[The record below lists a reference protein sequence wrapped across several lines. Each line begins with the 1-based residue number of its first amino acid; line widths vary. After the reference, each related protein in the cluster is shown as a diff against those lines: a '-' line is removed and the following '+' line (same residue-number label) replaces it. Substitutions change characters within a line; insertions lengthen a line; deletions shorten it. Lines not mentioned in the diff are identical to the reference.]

1 MALTAGKA
9 KKMLEDGTVHGR
21 ALTDKQKK
29 YFGAI
34 AGGATPMKKINGGWL
49 DKYAMGG
56 SLPGASGMMYART
69 NTPEPLYTQSEM
81 KAQEGDT
88 VMYGTPEYEAAY
100 KEGRFKDVPN
110 PLDEVVVRAGV
121 DYEKYPLYDKL
132 SPQQKE
138 YFFDDGPIGR
148 GVRRAAQT
156 DRGLYE
162 DTLDVVNPILYTAI
176 GSAGLMSPLGRT
188 LGVSGRY
195 LGNKILN
202 FKPFNP
208 GSYGGTTSNTLAGSI
223 RNRNILDAVGL
234 GYGSYNLPEVSRNLY
249 NDPSLSTAGDFAL
262 NTLNFLPI
270 LDTSY
275 RGITNSFNLRSGLNR
290 TLERIKNPFRQDK
303 NLMSTGPSPFGF
315 GKGPKYD
322 ATQFNLARTNNP
334 AFMER
339 YNKYVYQQGD
349 PTLIAQLNSF
359 KRQERIVEN
368 QINNLLKL
376 KKETLQPNVV
386 TMADGSLELSKPLT
400 ISSLNPS
407 PGIASL
413 LREKNLIQGQINR
426 LNTTLTGAKYS
437 RQNLDKLQNTGVFT
451 KIQTPTLKSDIK
463 YFAENP
469 NTVGFYD
476 YAGDLDR
483 LPNTSIISTNRLE
496 DFYRNPTVRY
506 NKSKY
511 TIAHEDGHA
520 LNAGGRGT
528 KPIYSRDISAAMN
541 PRPKGYDKLT
551 PKEQKTIAYLTK
563 PTEVHSRIDE
573 LRMAYI
579 PKKYW
584 GTDQLYNPSDDLL
597 NKIISDGL
605 AGKTSVDSKFFNLIG
620 DKKQFKDLFRNLQ
633 AVATPIAVG
642 AATQMKDGGRCWPG
656 YKTVPGKTPFSKGS
670 CTKAKDGAWLD
681 KYEVIEDDMGQLTN
695 PGKITK
701 INSNN
706 ITMKGVDFPVLG
718 ISDTGDKKMMLPG
731 NDYKFDGKSVT
742 EYPMAQFGFVKDLV
756 DRGSRLLSSYSPTM
770 LFNYKNYED
779 GNYLPVFNQAK
790 NKDEAFK
797 QARNDLGPGKRFIYD
812 GVRYTTDYYGE
823 TGDKYTQDL
832 LNRFKDEPYYDR
844 LIEVWNEAGQP
855 NIRGKADDVNLFGGF
870 GPAITDFT
878 GDRPFFNPLNKTNT
892 IYLGYDPS
900 IRSSKSIAKTIV
912 KELGH
917 GINIQEQ
924 GTVPFLLNL
933 GAETLEQLPNTEY
946 KGDVK
951 QYFTDA
957 QNKTYRTP
965 GTEEYHTHE
974 IQEKKI
980 LGPYIFEGVPRKKKQ
995 GGSLVKLNQLTN
1007 FTNYNTPQP
1016 GGWLEKYN

>member
-100 KEGRFKDVPN
+100 KEGRFRDVPN

-121 DYEKYPLYDKL
+121 DYEKHPLYDKL

-138 YFFDDGPIGR
+138 YYFDDGPIGR
-148 GVRRAAQT
+148 AVRRAAQT

-176 GSAGLMSPLGRT
+176 GSAGLMSPLGRAV
-188 LGVSGRY
+188 GVSGRY

-208 GSYGGTTSNTLAGSI
+208 GSYGGTASNTLAGSI

-234 GYGSYNLPEVSRNLY
+234 GYGSYNLPEVTRNLY

-262 NTLNFLPI
+262 NTLNFLPAF
-270 LDTSY
+270 DTSY
-275 RGITNSFNLRSGLNR
+275 RGITNSFNLRAGLNR

-303 NLMSTGPSPFGF
+303 NYMSTGPSPFGF

-322 ATQFNLARTNNP
+322 ATQFNLARTNSP
-334 AFMER
+334 AFMQR
-339 YNKYVYQQGD
+339 YDNYVYQQGD

-368 QINNLLKL
+368 QINNLLNVKA
-376 KKETLQPNVV
+376 ESIGGNVV
-386 TMADGSLELSKPLT
+386 KMADGSLEFTTPIRNFPGSTSSTRFSPLEA
-400 ISSLNPS
+400 NAEV
-407 PGIASL
+407 PGLASL
-413 LREKNLIQGQINR
+413 LNEKNLIQGQINR
-426 LNTTLTGAKYS
+426 LNTTLRGAKYS

-451 KIQTPTLKSDIK
+451 KIQTPTLSSDIK

-496 DFYRNPTVRY
+496 GFYRNPTVRY

-551 PKEQKTIAYLTK
+551 PKEKEGIAYLTK

-584 GTDQLYNPSDDLL
+584 GTDEFYNVSDDLL

-620 DKKQFKDLFRNLQ
+620 DKKKFKDLFRNLQ
-633 AVATPIAVG
+633 AIAAPIAIGSVS
-642 AATQMKDGGRCWPG
+642 QMKDGGRCWPG

-701 INSNN
+701 INSNK

-718 ISDTGDKKMMLPG
+718 ISNTGDKKMMLPG
-731 NDYKFDGKSVT
+731 QDYTFDGESVT
-742 EYPMAQFGFVKDLV
+742 EYPM
-756 DRGSRLLSSYSPTM
+756 
-770 LFNYKNYED
+770 
-779 GNYLPVFNQAK
+779 
-790 NKDEAFK
+790 
-797 QARNDLGPGKRFIYD
+797 
-812 GVRYTTDYYGE
+812 
-823 TGDKYTQDL
+823 
-832 LNRFKDEPYYDR
+832 
-844 LIEVWNEAGQP
+844 
-855 NIRGKADDVNLFGGF
+855 
-870 GPAITDFT
+870 
-878 GDRPFFNPLNKTNT
+878 
-892 IYLGYDPS
+892 
-900 IRSSKSIAKTIV
+900 
-912 KELGH
+912 
-917 GINIQEQ
+917 
-924 GTVPFLLNL
+924 
-933 GAETLEQLPNTEY
+933 
-946 KGDVK
+946 
-951 QYFTDA
+951 
-957 QNKTYRTP
+957 
-965 GTEEYHTHE
+965 
-974 IQEKKI
+974 
-980 LGPYIFEGVPRKKKQ
+980 KKKQ

>member
-100 KEGRFKDVPN
+100 KEGRFRDVPN
-110 PLDEVVVRAGV
+110 PLDEVVVVAGV
-121 DYEKYPLYDKL
+121 DYEKHPRYDKL

-138 YFFDDGPIGR
+138 YYFDDGPIGR
-148 GVRRAAQT
+148 AVRRAAQT

-176 GSAGLMSPLGRT
+176 GSAGLMSPLGRAV
-188 LGVSGRY
+188 GVSGRY

-275 RGITNSFNLRSGLNR
+275 RGITNSFNLRGGLNR

-322 ATQFNLARTNNP
+322 ATQFNLARTNSP

-368 QINNLLKL
+368 QINNLLNVKAESL
-376 KKETLQPNVV
+376 GGGNVV
-386 TMADGSLELSKPLT
+386 KLADGSLEFT
-400 ISSLNPS
+400 S
-407 PGIASL
+407 PIPQFPGSTSRTLLRPPEAKAEIPGLASL
-413 LREKNLIQGQINR
+413 LNEKNLIKGQINR

-463 YFAENP
+463 YFADNP

-511 TIAHEDGHA
+511 TIVHEDGHA

-541 PRPKGYDKLT
+541 PRPKGYNKLT

-584 GTDQLYNPSDDLL
+584 GTDEFYNVSDDLL

-620 DKKQFKDLFRNLQ
+620 DKKKFKDLFRQLQ

-701 INSNN
+701 INSNK

-731 NDYKFDGKSVT
+731 QDYTFDGESVT
-742 EYPMAQFGFVKDLV
+742 EYPM
-756 DRGSRLLSSYSPTM
+756 
-770 LFNYKNYED
+770 
-779 GNYLPVFNQAK
+779 
-790 NKDEAFK
+790 
-797 QARNDLGPGKRFIYD
+797 
-812 GVRYTTDYYGE
+812 
-823 TGDKYTQDL
+823 
-832 LNRFKDEPYYDR
+832 
-844 LIEVWNEAGQP
+844 
-855 NIRGKADDVNLFGGF
+855 
-870 GPAITDFT
+870 
-878 GDRPFFNPLNKTNT
+878 
-892 IYLGYDPS
+892 
-900 IRSSKSIAKTIV
+900 
-912 KELGH
+912 
-917 GINIQEQ
+917 
-924 GTVPFLLNL
+924 
-933 GAETLEQLPNTEY
+933 
-946 KGDVK
+946 
-951 QYFTDA
+951 
-957 QNKTYRTP
+957 
-965 GTEEYHTHE
+965 
-974 IQEKKI
+974 
-980 LGPYIFEGVPRKKKQ
+980 KKKQ